1 MKQLLTPK
9 LDYVFK
15 KLFTADQEILIDLL
29 NTVLELPDNRQI
41 TAVTVKNPTIL
52 PEEITEKYIIL
63 DILAVDNRGYHYDI
77 EMQAQKY
84 DEYSQRI
91 LYYLCKLYAGQLSSG
106 DAYEELKPVI
116 GIHFLDYEH
125 FPTCNDFHFHFEL
138 RDIQHPELHLTDD
151 LSLYIFELPKLEKL
165 IPTEQWGE
173 KMYEWLHFFN
183 HAHEEGEKT
192 MQTHY
197 KNPAIKKA
205 FTVLERLSE
214 DEETRYHAELREEA
228 LKFQAIELA
237 AAEKKGELIGEIRM
251 AQKILKQPV
260 TSRDELTQKS
270 VEELQKLFENLEAYL
285 NKLSI
290 VEREDV

>member
-1 MKQLLTPK
+1 
-9 LDYVFK
+9 
-15 KLFTADQEILIDLL
+15 
-29 NTVLELPDNRQI
+29 
-41 TAVTVKNPTIL
+41 
-52 PEEITEKYIIL
+52 
-63 DILAVDNRGYHYDI
+63 
-77 EMQAQKY
+77 
-84 DEYSQRI
+84 
-91 LYYLCKLYAGQLSSG
+91 
-106 DAYEELKPVI
+106 
-116 GIHFLDYEH
+116 
-125 FPTCNDFHFHFEL
+125 
-138 RDIQHPELHLTDD
+138 
-151 LSLYIFELPKLEKL
+151 
-165 IPTEQWGE
+165 
-173 KMYEWLHFFN
+173 
-183 HAHEEGEKT
+183 